1 MGWLVEGGLMF
12 PDKATLYVCGIEDRQ
27 YKDDKISWWD
37 DVYGFDMS
45 SIRKVAISEPL
56 VDSVDHKCLVTN
68 NCLIKEIDIQ
78 TVKKE
83 EIPFSSP
90 FHLSFKRNDYMHA
103 LVSFF
108 TVEFSHCHKRI
119 GFSTSPEHQYT
130 HWKQTVFYLDDYI
143 TCKKGEEVTLKDIIS
158 LSDVF
163 VDEYL
168 NNSDIFFLFLL

>member
-1 MGWLVEGGLMF
+1 M
-12 PDKATLYVCGIEDRQ
+12 YVCGIEDRQ
-27 YKDDKISWWD
+27 YKDDKIHWWD

-130 HWKQTVFYLDDYI
+130 HWKQVKLQTFND
-143 TCKKGEEVTLKDIIS
+143 T
-158 LSDVF
+158 F
-163 VDEYL
+163 
-168 NNSDIFFLFLL
+168 